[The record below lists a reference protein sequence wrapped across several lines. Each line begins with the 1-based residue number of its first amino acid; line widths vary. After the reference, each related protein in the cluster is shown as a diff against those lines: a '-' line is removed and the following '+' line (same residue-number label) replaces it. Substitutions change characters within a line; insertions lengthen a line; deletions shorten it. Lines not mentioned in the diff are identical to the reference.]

1 MELRLIT
8 AALITAVL
16 CAQSSCA
23 GRPATVDKGVEHA
36 DNSRVRLLVSKIQE
50 INANS
55 PKVFTANFVVDG
67 RVGKNKKFKTLGEL
81 VFSGELKKMKISFI
95 DSVFRSPMT
104 ILLQEDRSLK
114 FYLPVDKK
122 LYLDNADTIN
132 LKEYVDVRIDY
143 GFLSGLALGRIPLI
157 SDFIIKQGVSQQD
170 AKTESAKEYYVILE
184 NSMLY
189 QTISMKN
196 EIPSKIMLMNKS
208 TKERMEF
215 YLENPVRNNNVLY
228 YKSIRFIS
236 LQSGDRINV
245 IFNSLNFNPRI
256 KVDRDLTLTI
266 PKNTEIIRFH

>member
-1 MELRLIT
+1 MAAIT
-8 AALITAVL
+8 AAVL
-16 CAQSSCA
+16 CAQGSCA
-23 GRPATVDKGVEHA
+23 GRPVTGGQAVEHA
-36 DNSRVRLLVSKIQE
+36 GNSQVRHLVSKIEE

-55 PKVFTANFVVDG
+55 PRAFTAKFVVDG
-67 RVGKNKKFKTLGEL
+67 RMGKNKKFKTLGEL
-81 VFSGELKKMKISFI
+81 VYSGDLKKLKISFL

-143 GFLSGLALGRIPLI
+143 GFLSSLASGRIPLI
-157 SDFIIKQGVSQQD
+157 QDYTVKQGISHQD
-170 AKTESAKEYYVILE
+170 DKSETAKEYYVILE
-184 NSMLY
+184 NSSLY

-196 EIPSKIMLMNKS
+196 DVPSKIMLMNKS
-208 TKERMEF
+208 TKEKMEF
-215 YLENPVRNNNVLY
+215 YLENPVRDNNVLY

-245 IFNSLNFNPRI
+245 VFNSLNFSPRI
-256 KVDRDLTLTI
+256 NVDRDLILTV